1 MDSLVSIIIPVY
13 NTAKYLDA
21 CLESVVNQTY
31 SDLQII
37 LIDDGSTDGISPG
50 MCDLWGKKDNRIQV
64 IHKENEGLGFTRN
77 AGLDVAKGQFV
88 CFLDS
93 DDTLDLDAISYCV
106 KELSLKEADACFYG
120 RKTQHKDGTFTVNE
134 QIPKKLDFTG
144 DEIKSEFAKIYIG
157 RLPEEDNTSYIQ
169 ASACCAMYNR
179 DVIEKNNIRFLSER
193 ECLSEDTF
201 FNLQVCRYA
210 KRVIILPKDFYN
222 YSYNANSLTKSYN
235 PNKINQTKTFFQYLQ
250 QYAQYFPE
258 MDQVDKRVL
267 YSFYIYFRHAM
278 EYEVKAWRINGI
290 KDTYK
295 RIKGLCRD
303 TYFVEEMQ
311 KVSKLDLGWKRK
323 IFVFLFL
330 TKQVLLLMAY
340 YMRAER

>member
-31 SDLQII
+31 SNLQII
-37 LIDDGSTDGISPG
+37 LIDDGSTDGISTG

-93 DDTLDLDAISYCV
+93 DDTLDLDTISYCV

-120 RKTQHKDGTFTVNE
+120 RKTQHKDGTFTVNK
-134 QIPKKLDFTG
+134 QIPKKLEFIG
-144 DEIKSEFAKIYIG
+144 NEIKSEFAKIYIG

-169 ASACCAMYNR
+169 ASACCAMYNW

-201 FNLQVCRYA
+201 FNLQICRYA
-210 KRVIILPKDFYN
+210 KKVIILPKDFYN

-258 MDQVDKRVL
+258 MAQVDKRVL

-278 EYEVKAWRINGI
+278 EYEVKAWRINGLLA
-290 KDTYK
+290 TYK
-295 RIKGLCRD
+295 KIKKLCGD
-303 TYFVEEMQ
+303 TFLVGEV
-311 KVSKLDLGWKRK
+311 KRVSKLNMNRKKK
-323 IFVFLFL
+323 IFVHLFL
-330 TKQVLLLMAY
+330 CRQVWFLIFY
-340 YMRAER
+340 YMNK